1 MSDNASNRETNQLPT
16 TNYQL
21 PTNQTNRSK
30 QDEQDKR
37 RDRAAV
43 EGFPR

>member
-1 MSDNASNRETNQLPT
+1 MSDNASDLVTNQLPT
-16 TNYQL
+16 TNYQ
-21 PTNQTNRSK
+21 PTNQTNRRK
-30 QDEQDKR
+30 QDEQDNR